1 MTRNTMTKTTMVIG
15 LNSQMTEKQ
24 EISTD
29 EAKNLVSE
37 LLIEGYGFIGLTM
50 TECEGVY
57 KMKSTGDL
65 IYEKSLK
72 IELVTDEDIDNI
84 NVIIK
89 ELKYLLDQESIMVE
103 VEHKRIAFL

>member
-1 MTRNTMTKTTMVIG
+1 MTKTTMTIG
-15 LNSQMTEKQ
+15 LNSQTTERQ
-24 EISTD
+24 EVSTN

-37 LLIEGYGFIGLTM
+37 LLIDGYGFGGLTL
-50 TECEGVY
+50 TECEGCY
-57 KMKSTGDL
+57 KMNSTGNV
-65 IYEKSLK
+65 IFEKSLK
-72 IELVTDEDIDNI
+72 IELITDENIDNI

>member
-1 MTRNTMTKTTMVIG
+1 MTKTTMTIG
-15 LNSQMTEKQ
+15 LNSQTTERQ
-24 EISTD
+24 EISTN

-65 IYEKSLK
+65 VYEKSLK
-72 IELVTDEDIDNI
+72 IELVTDDDIDNI
-84 NVIIK
+84 DVIIK
-89 ELKYLLDQESIMVE
+89 EIKYLLDQESIMLE
-103 VEHKRIAFL
+103 VEHKEVAFL